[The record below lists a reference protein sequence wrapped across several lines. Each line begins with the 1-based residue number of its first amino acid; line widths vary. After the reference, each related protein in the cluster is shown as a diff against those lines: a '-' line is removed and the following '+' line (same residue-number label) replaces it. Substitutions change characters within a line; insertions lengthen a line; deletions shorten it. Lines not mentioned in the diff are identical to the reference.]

1 MQNSHIPEENLL
13 FKNSFVWSKLTKEE
27 KEKALRFANEY
38 MDWLKIARTERERV
52 NFAVKVANEK
62 GFTQIFLG
70 KNPST
75 LKPGD
80 KVYYVNRNKNI
91 ALAIIGK
98 SSMKD
103 RINIIGAHIDTPR
116 IDLKINPLYEDEKT
130 GFALFKTH
138 YYGGI
143 KKYQWATI
151 PLALTGVIA
160 KIDGSII
167 NVEIGLK
174 PEDPVFMIPDLLI
187 HLSQTVQADRK
198 TGDVIKAEEMNVLAG
213 ALEFNDE
220 KVKEKF
226 KIAILKILN
235 EQYKISESDFLSAE
249 LSLVSA
255 LSPRLVGLDRS
266 MIGAAGQDDGACAY
280 TSMRS
285 VLDFEGIPEHTII
298 TALFDKEEIGS
309 NGNTGAQSSWFRFVV
324 NDLMIRT
331 SIPDTNM
338 NLNVILNNSKII
350 SADVTAA
357 MDPSFP
363 SVHDPKT
370 AAIFGKGVVITKY
383 TGRGGKYDSS
393 DAGAEYMA
401 EIRGIFEK
409 GKISYQVGTLGAV
422 DAGGGGTIAKYFAE
436 NFNADVVDI
445 GPALINM
452 HSPFE
457 ISHIADIYST
467 YLSYIGFFKV

>member
-1 MQNSHIPEENLL
+1 MQDSQIREENLL
-13 FKNSFVWSKLTKEE
+13 FKNTFTWNKFSKEQKD
-27 KEKALRFANEY
+27 KAICFAKEY
-38 MDWLKIARTERERV
+38 MEWLRIARTERERV
-52 NFAVKVANEK
+52 NFAMKLAKER
-62 GFTQIFLG
+62 GFIQCFLG
-70 KNPST
+70 KT
-75 LKPGD
+75 QHILKPGD
-80 KVYYVNRNKNI
+80 KIFFINRNKNI
-91 ALAIIGK
+91 ALAIVGK
-98 SSMKD
+98 ESMKD
-103 RINIIGAHIDTPR
+103 RINIIGSHVDTPR

-151 PLALTGVIA
+151 PLALTGVFA
-160 KIDGSII
+160 KTDGSIV
-167 NVEIGLK
+167 NVEIGLQ

-187 HLSQTVQADRK
+187 HLSQTVQAERK

-226 KIAILKILN
+226 KITILKILH
-235 EQYKISESDFLSAE
+235 EKYKISESDFLSAE

-255 LSPRLVGLDRS
+255 LPPRFVGLDKS

-285 VLDFEGIPEHTII
+285 ILDFEGIPEHTMIS
-298 TALFDKEEIGS
+298 ALFDKEEIGS
-309 NGNTGAQSSWFRFVV
+309 YGNTGAQSSWLKFVI

-331 SIPDTNM
+331 NIADTNM
-338 NLNVILNNSKII
+338 NLNLVLNNAKIL

-363 SVHDPKT
+363 SVHDSKT

-401 EIRGIFEK
+401 EIRRILENEN
-409 GKISYQVGTLGAV
+409 IPYQVGTLGAV

-436 NFNADVVDI
+436 SFNADVVDI

-467 YLSYIGFFKV
+467 YLAYTSFFNI